1 MFRFV
6 WKWRSTPNLWSFQGE
21 MMFHPQFWPLRH
33 HGPFTIQDA
42 AGMNGKSTDLLT
54 SSTYVGKNSADQG
67 IEYQEVSHNWEMLK
81 TNNSVP
87 DLACVTCSFWSP
99 CFLVFLCCSPTFA
112 TFVPTLTCKSIQVGW
127 KIWGKHVTGKHERHP
142 KMVNESK
149 CQ

>member
-1 MFRFV
+1 
-6 WKWRSTPNLWSFQGE
+6 
-21 MMFHPQFWPLRH
+21 MFHPQFWPLRH

-42 AGMNGKSTDLLT
+42 AGTNGKSTDLLT

-99 CFLVFLCCSPTFA
+99 CFLFFFVALQLCHFRANTDM
-112 TFVPTLTCKSIQVGW
+112 Q
-127 KIWGKHVTGKHERHP
+127 EHP
-142 KMVNESK
+142 SGMKDLGQAHHWET
-149 CQ
+149 